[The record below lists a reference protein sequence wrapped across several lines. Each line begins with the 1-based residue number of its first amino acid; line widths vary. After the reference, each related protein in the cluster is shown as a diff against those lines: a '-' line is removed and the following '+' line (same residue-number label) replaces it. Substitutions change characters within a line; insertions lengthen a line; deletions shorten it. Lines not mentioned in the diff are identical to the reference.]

1 MSHFLGHFHDIK
13 SPDWDTKLAAM
24 RALTREHNKGI
35 HWTTTENWRGQSY
48 EKRQKWKIMVRYR
61 LGRNNPD
68 RALYHRGGIHYRWSG
83 LRIHRE
89 HAQYAGVYLYKFLEI
104 RNYPSY

>member
-24 RALTREHNKGI
+24 RALTREHNKDI
-35 HWTTTENWRGQSY
+35 PWISTEDYRGRSY
-48 EKRQKWKIMVRYR
+48 EKRQKWKIVVRYR

-68 RALYHRGGIHYRWSG
+68 RALYAQGGVHHRWSG
-83 LRIHRE
+83 MRINRE